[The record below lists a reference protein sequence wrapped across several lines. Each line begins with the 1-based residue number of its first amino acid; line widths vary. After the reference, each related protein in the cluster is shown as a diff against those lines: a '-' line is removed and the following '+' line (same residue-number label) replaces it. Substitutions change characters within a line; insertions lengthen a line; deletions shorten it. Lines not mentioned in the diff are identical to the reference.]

1 MLCVRVNIWT
11 KDIRFFSYDTF
22 NHIFIEKHT
31 AKVNKA
37 YFIEKKQVS
46 WYFRVVVQ
54 VLYKLLWVERSERR
68 RQRAQQR
75 QAEDRIEG
83 ESR

>member
-37 YFIEKKQVS
+37 CFIEKKQVS
-46 WYFRVVVQ
+46 
-54 VLYKLLWVERSERR
+54 
-68 RQRAQQR
+68 
-75 QAEDRIEG
+75 
-83 ESR
+83 

>member
-46 WYFRVVVQ
+46 
-54 VLYKLLWVERSERR
+54 
-68 RQRAQQR
+68 
-75 QAEDRIEG
+75 
-83 ESR
+83 

>member
-22 NHIFIEKHT
+22 NHIFIEKYT

-46 WYFRVVVQ
+46 
-54 VLYKLLWVERSERR
+54 
-68 RQRAQQR
+68 
-75 QAEDRIEG
+75 
-83 ESR
+83 